1 MKLLT
6 DIEFVF
12 NVRFIRDNQIEFI
25 CVSMLT
31 NREQTTKIHRLTHG
45 QTVES
50 CFYNLLIFWSWIKL
64 NQLNEDKWI
73 VDCPNAY
80 DTMCSI
86 SYVYLLSL
94 KILRSIASHSSMII
108 SASKFQPIRL
118 KTDVARGY
126 FAWEWSQLPCFKPRT
141 DKMIDFLKEMNRW
154 VLRH

>member
-80 DTMCSI
+80 PMYICCRLNYSKQSKSQPNDNLRI
-86 SYVYLLSL
+86 
-94 KILRSIASHSSMII
+94 KIKANPFWNWCCPWLFCMKMISIAV
-108 SASKFQPIRL
+108 FQ
-118 KTDVARGY
+118 T
-126 FAWEWSQLPCFKPRT
+126 E
-141 DKMIDFLKEMNRW
+141 NR
-154 VLRH
+154 